1 MSLAKVGDVVV
12 RTHEAYYRVGL
23 GCEGIVEEVNQ
34 HCYRV
39 KIEGERHLH
48 SWWHDYCAPA
58 PIAAVNAETD
68 TLNDGARFPSP
79 LPNDSAA
86 RKEYPLFDVLFGQ
99 FPAAVTAL
107 AHHSYNG
114 NQKHNPGQPI
124 QHARNKSTDHQNC
137 ILRHLMEGDYEA
149 VVWRSMALLQE
160 KLEEE
165 GAPVAPRA
173 TFE

>member
-1 MSLAKVGDVVV
+1 MTYAKVGDVVV
-12 RTHEAYYRVGL
+12 RTKCAYEGVGL
-23 GCEGIVEEVNQ
+23 GCAAAVAEVRAYS
-34 HCYRV
+34 YRV
-39 KIEGERHLH
+39 RIDGVPDLH
-48 SWWHDYCAPA
+48 TWASCFCEPALPA
-58 PIAAVNAETD
+58 PEAEHD

-107 AHHSYNG
+107 AHHSYKG
-114 NQKHNPGQPI
+114 NEKHNPGQPI
-124 QHARNKSTDHQNC
+124 QHARNKSTDHANC